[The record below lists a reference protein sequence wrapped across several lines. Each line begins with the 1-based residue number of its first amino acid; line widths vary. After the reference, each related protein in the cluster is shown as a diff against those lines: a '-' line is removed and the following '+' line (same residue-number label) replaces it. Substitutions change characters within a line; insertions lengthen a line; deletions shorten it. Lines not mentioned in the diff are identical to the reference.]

1 MPAKSYHFL
10 SNETLLRT
18 LSREVYECLTQ
29 NILPFWLDKMLDHER
44 GGWFGQMTGDGIIMK
59 DAPRGAILYARL
71 LWTMSAAYRVLSKMK
86 SEGAKSE
93 GAKSEDYR
101 FLLEAA
107 TMTKDYILKHFVDKE
122 YGGTYWSVT
131 ADGEPLDTKK
141 QFYAQGFMLY
151 GFSEYARATGDE
163 EALKIAL
170 QLFDVIERHAWD
182 NEHGGYIEACTRD
195 WQPIADMRLSAKD
208 ENYPKSQNTHLHII
222 EPYANLL
229 KIDSPPEPVQ
239 AEHLIVPPSWH
250 PIREGAIS
258 NEYRNAKR
266 GESVSRLIEIFC
278 SCILNPDTHH
288 LDLFFDMD
296 WRRMSTTESYGHDIE
311 CSWLLHEAALVLA
324 DARILNKVESVV
336 KEVAKAS
343 EKGLQPDGSMIYEGE
358 PDGSH
363 FDRDRHW
370 WVQAEAVV
378 GFFNLYQ
385 HFGDEAALDKA
396 LRLWQFIKN
405 HLIDHE
411 LGEWYWSVRED
422 GSVNLDDDHA
432 GFWKCPYHNGRMCLE
447 LIERIDAMLAS

>member
-1 MPAKSYHFL
+1 MPVKSPHFL
-10 SNETLLRT
+10 SNEASLHILR
-18 LSREVYECLTQ
+18 REVQECLTQ
-29 NILPFWLDKMLDHER
+29 NILPFWLDNMLDHER
-44 GGWFGQMTGDGIIMK
+44 GGWYGQMTGDGIIVK

-71 LWTMSAAYRVLSKMK
+71 LWTMSAAYRVLTRLK
-86 SEGAKSE
+86 SEEYK
-93 GAKSEDYR
+93 

-107 TMTKDYILKHFVDKE
+107 AMTKDYILNHFVDRE

-163 EALKIAL
+163 EALEIAL
-170 QLFDVIERHAWD
+170 QLFNVIERHGWD
-182 NEHGGYIEACTRD
+182 SEHGGYIEACTRD

-208 ENYPKSQNTHLHII
+208 ENFPKSQNTHLHII
-222 EPYANLL
+222 EPYTNLL
-229 KIDSPPEPVQ
+229 RCLNDELRMTNDKFKLPSSPERLSYSSFVTRHSSLL
-239 AEHLIVPPSWH
+239 E
-250 PIREGAIS
+250 
-258 NEYRNAKR
+258 N
-266 GESVSRLIEIFC
+266 LIEIFC
-278 SCILNPDTHH
+278 SRILNPETYH
-288 LDLFFDMD
+288 LDLFFDMN
-296 WRRMSTTESYGHDIE
+296 WTRKSTTESYGHDIE
-311 CSWLLHEAALVLA
+311 CSWLLHEAALALGNKA
-324 DARILNKVESVV
+324 ILNKVEPIVR
-336 KEVAKAS
+336 EVAAAS
-343 EKGLQPDGSMIYEGE
+343 EKGLMPDGSMIYEGE

-385 HFGDEAALDKA
+385 HFGNDAALNKA
-396 LRLWQFIKN
+396 WRLWQYIKD

-411 LGEWYWSVRED
+411 RGEWYWSIRED

-447 LIERIDAMLAS
+447 LIERINTMIGS